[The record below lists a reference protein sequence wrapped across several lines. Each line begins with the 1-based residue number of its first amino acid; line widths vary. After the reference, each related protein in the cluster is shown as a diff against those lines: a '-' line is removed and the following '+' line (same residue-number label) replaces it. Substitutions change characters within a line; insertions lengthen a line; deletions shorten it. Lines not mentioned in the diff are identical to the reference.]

1 MNLFDPGAAL
11 VVSVGLAGG
20 LEAAVGEPPAAVHP
34 VAVLGRLLGRLEQH
48 RFGVPKLAGTVYA
61 LAVPAGCALA
71 AYAAVSLAARLP
83 VPFADAVLAGL
94 VLWVASS
101 VRLLIESGRRV
112 VELSNTD
119 LGDAREALLALV
131 GRDASG
137 LSPGLV
143 RSAAVESLA
152 ENFSDGFLAPL
163 LTFVALSFVSVP
175 AAAAGAAL
183 LKGANT
189 MDSMFGYPGR
199 FGWASARLDD
209 ILMFVPA
216 RLSAPF
222 LAFGAGDPEAPVR
235 ARRYARE
242 PASPNAGWPMGTLA
256 AALNVRLEKPGAYTL
271 NGVADYPTVSDSHD
285 AIGAIRRGAVLAYGV
300 AVAVGVLRWL

>member
-1 MNLFDPGAAL
+1 VTAFDPGLAL
-11 VVSVGLAGG
+11 VVSVAVAGG
-20 LEAAVGEPPAAVHP
+20 LETAIGEPPGAVHP
-34 VAVLGRLLGRLEQH
+34 VALLGRAVEPLEGH
-48 RFGVPKLAGTVYA
+48 DVGVPRLAGTVYA
-61 LAVPAGCALA
+61 LAVPTACALF
-71 AYAAVSLAARLP
+71 AYAAVTLAALA
-83 VPFADAVLAGL
+83 VPIAGALLAGL

-101 VRLLIESGRRV
+101 VRLLVESGRRV
-112 VELSNTD
+112 VDSSETD
-119 LGDAREALLALV
+119 LGEAREALLALV
-131 GRDASG
+131 GRDASE

-163 LTFVALSFVSVP
+163 SAFVALSFVSLP
-175 AAAAGAAL
+175 AAAAGAAF

-189 MDSMFGYPGR
+189 MDSMFGYPGP

-209 ILMFVPA
+209 LLMFVPA

-222 LAFGAGDPEAPVR
+222 LAVGAGDPEAPLR

-256 AALNVRLEKPGAYTL
+256 AALNVRLEKSGAYTL
-271 NGVADYPTVSDSHD
+271 NGVADYPTVSAGHD
-285 AIGAIRRGAVLAYGV
+285 AVDAIRRGAVLAY
-300 AVAVGVLRWL
+300 AAAAAVGVIWWL